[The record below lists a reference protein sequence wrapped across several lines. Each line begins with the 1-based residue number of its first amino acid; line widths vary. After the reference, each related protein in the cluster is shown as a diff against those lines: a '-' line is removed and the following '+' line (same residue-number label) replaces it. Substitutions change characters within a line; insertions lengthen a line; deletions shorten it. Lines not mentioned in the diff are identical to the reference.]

1 MKTRI
6 HKILADHGIGSR
18 RGIES
23 LIKQRKVKVNGK
35 LATLGQLV
43 SEHDI
48 FEVEGRTVRLS
59 KKDPSK
65 KRILMYNKKVGE
77 ISSRNDPDHKKTIF
91 DSLPKLKS
99 GRWVSV
105 GRLDI
110 NINTSGLILFT
121 NDGSL
126 ANQLMHPSSNIEREY
141 IARVHG
147 QVTDQILNNLMKGV
161 KLEDGFAKFTDVQ
174 GGRKGNTNQWFAMV
188 IMEGRTREVRRLWE
202 SQGLEISRLKRVRY
216 GSLFLPASLKQG
228 AFKELSKSEISAL
241 EHQVTDH

>member
-23 LIKQRKVKVNGK
+23 LIKQRKVKVNGG

-99 GRWVSV
+99 GRWVSI
-105 GRLDI
+105 GRLD
-110 NINTSGLILFT
+110 INTSGLILFT

-126 ANQLMHPSSNIEREY
+126 ANQCMHPSSNREREY

>member
-23 LIKQRKVKVNGK
+23 LIKQRKVKVNGE

-110 NINTSGLILFT
+110 NTSGLILFT

-147 QVTDQILNNLMKGV
+147 QVTDQILNNLTKGV

>member
-23 LIKQRKVKVNGK
+23 LIKQRKVKVNGE

-91 DSLPKLKS
+91 DSLPQLKS

-105 GRLDI
+105 GRLD
-110 NINTSGLILFT
+110 INTSGLILFT

>member
-23 LIKQRKVKVNGK
+23 LIKQRKVKVNGE

-43 SEHDI
+43 SVHDI

-110 NINTSGLILFT
+110 NTSGLILFT

-174 GGRKGNTNQWFAMV
+174 AGRKGNTNQWFAMV

>member
-1 MKTRI
+1 LKTRI

-23 LIKQRKVKVNGK
+23 LIKQRKVKVNGE

-110 NINTSGLILFT
+110 NTSGLILFT

-147 QVTDQILNNLMKGV
+147 QVTDHILNNLMKGV

>member
-1 MKTRI
+1 MKIRI

-23 LIKQRKVKVNGK
+23 LIKQRKVKVNGE

-105 GRLDI
+105 GRLD
-110 NINTSGLILFT
+110 INTSGLILFT

-228 AFKELSKSEISAL
+228 AFKELSKSEISAI

>member
-1 MKTRI
+1 MKVRI
-6 HKILADHGIGSR
+6 HKVLADHGIGSR

-23 LIKQRKVKVNGK
+23 LIRQKKILVNGQ
-35 LATLGQLV
+35 LASIGQLV
-43 SEHDI
+43 SDKDV
-48 FEVEGRTVRLS
+48 FEVEGRMVRLS
-59 KKDPSK
+59 KKDPTN

-77 ISSRNDPDHKKTIF
+77 ISSRKDPDHKKTIF
-91 DSLPKLKS
+91 DTLPKLKS

-105 GRLDI
+105 GRLD
-110 NINTSGLILFT
+110 INTSGLILFT

-141 IARVHG
+141 VARVHG
-147 QVTDQILNNLMKGV
+147 KVTDEILQNLTNGV

-216 GSLFLPASLKQG
+216 GNLFLPATLRQG
-228 AFKELSKSEISAL
+228 AFKELTKGEINAL
-241 EHQVTDH
+241 ERQ

>member
-6 HKILADHGIGSR
+6 HKVLADHGIGSR

-23 LIKQRKVKVNGK
+23 LIRQKKVLVNGQ
-35 LATLGQLV
+35 LATIGQLV
-43 SEHDI
+43 SEQDI

-59 KKDPSK
+59 KKDPTK
-65 KRILMYNKKVGE
+65 RRILMYNKKVGE

-91 DSLPKLKS
+91 DSLPKLRS

-105 GRLDI
+105 GRLD
-110 NINTSGLILFT
+110 INTSGLILFT

-147 QVTDQILNNLMKGV
+147 NVTDEILNNLIKGV
-161 KLEDGFAKFTDVQ
+161 KLDDGFAKFTDVQ

-216 GSLFLPASLKQG
+216 GTLFLPASLKQG
-228 AFKELSKSEISAL
+228 AYKELSKSEINAL
-241 EHQVTDH
+241 ERQ

>member
-23 LIKQRKVKVNGK
+23 LIKQRKVKVNGE

-43 SEHDI
+43 SEHDT

-105 GRLDI
+105 GRLD
-110 NINTSGLILFT
+110 INTSGLILFT

>member
-1 MKTRI
+1 M
-6 HKILADHGIGSR
+6 
-18 RGIES
+18 
-23 LIKQRKVKVNGK
+23 VNGQ
-35 LATLGQLV
+35 LASIGQLV
-43 SEHDI
+43 SDKDV
-48 FEVEGRTVRLS
+48 FEVEGRMVRLS
-59 KKDPSK
+59 KKDPTN

-77 ISSRNDPDHKKTIF
+77 ISSRKDPDHKKTIF
-91 DSLPKLKS
+91 DTLPKLKS

-110 NINTSGLILFT
+110 NTSGLILFT
-121 NDGSL
+121 NNGSL

-141 IARVHG
+141 VARVHG
-147 QVTDQILNNLMKGV
+147 KVTDEILQNLTNGV

-216 GSLFLPASLKQG
+216 GNLFLPATLRQG
-228 AFKELSKSEISAL
+228 AFKELTKGEINAL
-241 EHQVTDH
+241 ERQ

>member
-1 MKTRI
+1 MKVRI
-6 HKILADHGIGSR
+6 HKVLADHGIGSR

-23 LIKQRKVKVNGK
+23 LIRQKKILVNGQ
-35 LATLGQLV
+35 LASIGQLV
-43 SEHDI
+43 SDKDV
-48 FEVEGRTVRLS
+48 FEVEGRMVRLS
-59 KKDPSK
+59 KKDPTN

-77 ISSRNDPDHKKTIF
+77 ISSRKDPDHKKTIF
-91 DSLPKLKS
+91 DTLPRLKS

-105 GRLDI
+105 GRLD
-110 NINTSGLILFT
+110 INTSGLILFT

-141 IARVHG
+141 VARVHG
-147 QVTDQILNNLMKGV
+147 KVTDEILQNLTNGV

-216 GSLFLPASLKQG
+216 GNLFLPATLRQG
-228 AFKELSKSEISAL
+228 TFKELTKGEINAL
-241 EHQVTDH
+241 ERQ

>member
-23 LIKQRKVKVNGK
+23 LIKQRKVKVNGE

-48 FEVEGRTVRLS
+48 FEVEDRTVRLS

-105 GRLDI
+105 GRLD
-110 NINTSGLILFT
+110 INTSGLILFT

>member
-1 MKTRI
+1 MKIRI
-6 HKILADHGIGSR
+6 HKVLADHGIGSR

-23 LIKQRKVKVNGK
+23 LIRQKKILVNGH
-35 LATLGQLV
+35 LASIGQLV
-43 SEHDI
+43 SDKDV
-48 FEVEGRTVRLS
+48 FEVEGRMVRLS
-59 KKDPSK
+59 KKDPTN

-77 ISSRNDPDHKKTIF
+77 ISSRKDPDHKKTIF
-91 DSLPKLKS
+91 DTLPKLKS

-105 GRLDI
+105 GRLD
-110 NINTSGLILFT
+110 INTSGLILFT

-141 IARVHG
+141 VARVHG
-147 QVTDQILNNLMKGV
+147 KVTDEILQNLTNGV

-188 IMEGRTREVRRLWE
+188 MMEGRTREVRRLWE

-216 GSLFLPASLKQG
+216 GNLFLPATLRQG
-228 AFKELSKSEISAL
+228 AFKELTKGEINAL
-241 EHQVTDH
+241 ERQ

>member
-1 MKTRI
+1 MK
-6 HKILADHGIGSR
+6 
-18 RGIES
+18 
-23 LIKQRKVKVNGK
+23 
-35 LATLGQLV
+35 
-43 SEHDI
+43 
-48 FEVEGRTVRLS
+48 
-59 KKDPSK
+59 
-65 KRILMYNKKVGE
+65 YNKKVGE

-91 DSLPKLKS
+91 DSLPKLRS

-105 GRLDI
+105 GRLD
-110 NINTSGLILFT
+110 INTSGLILFT

-147 QVTDQILNNLMKGV
+147 NVTDEILNNLIEGV
-161 KLEDGFAKFTDVQ
+161 KLDDGFAKFTDVQ

-216 GSLFLPASLKQG
+216 GNVFLPASLKQG
-228 AFKELSKSEISAL
+228 AYKELSKSEVNAL
-241 EHQVTDH
+241 EHQ